1 MTPGFDRRLRS
12 IFPPVAKRAPA
23 TASLHQDSITDD
35 YHWLRK
41 RDDVEVRNYLDEEQH
56 YTDTVLKSVAVTQET
71 LYREMRGRIQ
81 ETDRSVPYKWGRY
94 WYYTRT
100 EEGKQYPIY
109 CRKEDRAGAKEHITL
124 DLNVLAQGKE
134 FTSLGVY
141 EVSDNNELLAY
152 SIDITGARD
161 YTLYIKDLRSNRL
174 RPDQI
179 EKVDGVVWATD
190 NQTLFYTTEDAA
202 KRPYRLIRYGLGRR
216 AHEVLYEETDELFS
230 LWVERSQDRKYIFLV
245 SNSADTSEVHIVE
258 SDRPNGSIRTLLPRL
273 DQHEYYV
280 EHHRGRFY
288 IRTNKKA
295 QNFRIISTP
304 VDDLREDQWS
314 DFIRH
319 SPDVMLE
326 EMQFFAE
333 QAIVWS
339 RRVGLPYLL
348 VVDIKTNQSH
358 EIELPESPH
367 ALSGD
372 HNPDFDTSTFR
383 FQFESMVTPPCTFD
397 YDMKTRQLTLLKKE
411 SVLGGYRSDRYQSE
425 RRFAVA
431 QDGSRI
437 PISLV
442 YRKGI
447 GLDGNQP
454 LLLYGYG
461 AYGISIAASFSTTLL
476 SLLDRGVI
484 YAIAHVR
491 GGGELGKVWHDQG
504 KMLKKKTTF
513 EDFIACAEFLI
524 RENYTS
530 RDKLVIEGSSA
541 GGLLVGAVLNM
552 RPDLFSAAILNV
564 PFVDVINTMLD
575 PSLPLTVGEY
585 REWGN
590 PRNRNEYDYMKS
602 YCPYSNLGTRNY
614 PTMLVRTSFHD
625 TQVMYWEPTKYVAK
639 LRSCKTDTNLLLLNT
654 NMNAGHGGPS
664 GRYDELGETALDFAF
679 ILSLFQ
685 DQTEPQEELGLDS
698 TK

>member
-1 MTPGFDRRLRS
+1 MRNNTTPIPCSNLWRRLKKPCTEKCGDAS
-12 IFPPVAKRAPA
+12 KKR
-23 TASLHQDSITDD
+23 TGASHTS
-35 YHWLRK
+35 R
-41 RDDVEVRNYLDEEQH
+41 V
-56 YTDTVLKSVAVTQET
+56 
-71 LYREMRGRIQ
+71 G
-81 ETDRSVPYKWGRY
+81 Y

-124 DLNVLAQGKE
+124 DLNILAQGIE

-161 YTLYIKDLRSNRL
+161 YTLYIKDLRNNRL
-174 RPDQI
+174 LPDQI
-179 EKVDGVVWATD
+179 KNVDGVIWATD

-202 KRPYRLIRYGLGRR
+202 KRPHRLIRYGLGGRD
-216 AHEVLYEETDELFS
+216 HEVLYEETDELFS
-230 LWVERSQDRKYIFLV
+230 LWIYRSQDRKYIFFV
-245 SNSADTSEVHIVE
+245 SSSADTSEVRIVE
-258 SDRPNGSIRTLLPRL
+258 SDRPSGPIRTLLPRL

-280 EHHRGRFY
+280 EHHQGRFY
-288 IRTNKKA
+288 IRTNKEA

-304 VDDLREDQWS
+304 VNDLREDQWR
-314 DFIRH
+314 DFVRH

-326 EMQFFAE
+326 EMQFFAG

-348 VVDIKTNQSH
+348 VVDTKTNQSH

-372 HNPDFDTSTFR
+372 HNPDFDTSVFR
-383 FQFESMVTPPCTFD
+383 FRFESMVTPPCTFD
-397 YDMKTRQLTLLKKE
+397 YDMEKRQLKLLKKE

-431 QDGSRI
+431 LDGSRI

-447 GLDGNQP
+447 TLDGKQP

-491 GGGELGKVWHDQG
+491 GGGELGKAWHDQG

-513 EDFIACAEFLI
+513 EDFITCAEFLI

-552 RPDLFSAAILNV
+552 RPDLCFAAILNV
-564 PFVDVINTMLD
+564 PFVDVINTMFD

-602 YCPYSNLGTRNY
+602 YCPYSNLEHKEY

-639 LRSCKTDTNLLLLNT
+639 LRSCKADNNLLLLNT

-664 GRYDELGETALDFAF
+664 GRYDELRETALDFAF

-685 DQTEPQEELGLDS
+685 DETESWKSGDDS